1 MGMKLSLKN
10 GFSIVEVLIA
20 TVVLALAICGILSA
34 YTTCLI
40 LISTSK
46 NVSVATNA
54 AQGVIEEIRS
64 TPFTQIIDDFNGMI
78 FTVNDVPSSRG
89 VVYVTTT
96 APFGNAELLG
106 VTVSVCWRQG
116 NKIIGEDTNLNG
128 VLNAGED
135 VNGNG
140 MIDSTV
146 QLKTQVV
153 NR

>member
-1 MGMKLSLKN
+1 MGVKLSSKN

-20 TVVLALAICGILSA
+20 TVVLALAICGILGA
-34 YTTCLI
+34 YTTCLV
-40 LISTSK
+40 LVTTSK
-46 NVSVATNA
+46 NVSAATNA

-64 TPFTQIIDDFNGMI
+64 TPFVDIINDFDGMI
-78 FTVNDVPSSRG
+78 FTVNDIPSSRG
-89 VVYVTTT
+89 VVYVTDTG
-96 APFGNAELLG
+96 ALGSSELLG
-106 VTVSVCWRQG
+106 VTVSVCWQQG
-116 NKIIGEDTNLNG
+116 NKIIGEDANLNG
-128 VLNAGED
+128 VLDAGED